1 MVRDMEH
8 FAIDI
13 RSYRVPLERAVR
25 QIMMPSITEN
35 FNTSGRPVPWAPLS
49 DATWEKRAQDGWSG
63 GDILIKS
70 GTLRSVAGS
79 FKIWKIG
86 TGGAA
91 VTGLPGAEYGGYHQ
105 AGYGTQPESLG
116 SIAARTGQSLADVL
130 RGITEAQ
137 RGAMASGTTIGSGWR
152 PWAPA
157 RPFILFQDQDIAG
170 IQRIFAD
177 WLGER
182 ALRVGKFIPVG

>member
-1 MVRDMEH
+1 MPTALGAASAGLRFPTGLVQFDFRPSVGIMVRDMEH

-91 VTGLPGAEYGGYHQ
+91 VTGLPPG
-105 AGYGTQPESLG
+105 
-116 SIAARTGQSLADVL
+116 RL
-130 RGITEAQ
+130 RYTA
-137 RGAMASGTTIGSGWR
+137 
-152 PWAPA
+152 
-157 RPFILFQDQDIAG
+157 
-170 IQRIFAD
+170 
-177 WLGER
+177 
-182 ALRVGKFIPVG
+182 